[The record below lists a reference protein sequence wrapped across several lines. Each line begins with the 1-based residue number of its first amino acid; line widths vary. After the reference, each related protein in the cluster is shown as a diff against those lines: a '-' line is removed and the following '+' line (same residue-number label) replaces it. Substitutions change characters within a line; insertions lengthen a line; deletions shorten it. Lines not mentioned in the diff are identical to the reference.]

1 MARDLFF
8 YEIIFWLLLKIIL
21 HRSLTERLI
30 HFKRA
35 INKNKTFHF
44 FLSDFDIKFWLGT
57 IHVCKKSWNKN
68 KFLFSPYYLLV
79 VILDGLDLIVISASH
94 YQVAQKMDIVQ
105 NPWNAIAMRV
115 GQDLFAI
122 TLFAPKVAIL
132 PQVTFTLKLSKKR
145 SFYQKIIS

>member
-8 YEIIFWLLLKIIL
+8 LWNNFLITFKDNIK
-21 HRSLTERLI
+21 RSLTERLI

-44 FLSDFDIKFWLGT
+44 FLSDFDIKIWLGT
-57 IHVCKKSWNKN
+57 INVCKKSWNKN
-68 KFLFSPYYLLV
+68 KFLFSPYYLV

-145 SFYQKIIS
+145 SFYQKMIS